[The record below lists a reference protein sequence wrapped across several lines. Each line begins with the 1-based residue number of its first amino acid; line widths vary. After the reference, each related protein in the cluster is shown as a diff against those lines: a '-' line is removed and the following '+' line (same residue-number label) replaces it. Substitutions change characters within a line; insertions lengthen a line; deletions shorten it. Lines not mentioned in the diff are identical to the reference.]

1 MWGRGCGVWRVPAG
15 MEIPGGGGF
24 KQKCPPWVGCIDIFW
39 NYKICG
45 SKNCSIWTQSWIIIV
60 EKVTKKQSWHSLQD
74 QGSAAISLAKPLHWH
89 IYWLTQIESVGIW
102 IYMNVLNYVGRKC
115 YWYTFTKHRGRFYI
129 LFFWEILKGSAT
141 DYSQWSPTLTTYPL
155 SSQLRLTCPHNSLL
169 CWVYSLQLQALL
181 APGLLSTKDRF
192 RR

>member
-1 MWGRGCGVWRVPAG
+1 

-39 NYKICG
+39 NYQICG
-45 SKNCSIWTQSWIIIV
+45 SKHCSIWTQSCIIIV

-115 YWYTFTKHRGRFYI
+115 CWYTFTKHRGRFYI
-129 LFFWEILKGSAT
+129 LFFWEISRGSAT

-155 SSQLRLTCPHNSLL
+155 SSQLHPIWMPVSL

-181 APGLLSTKDRF
+181 APGLLSTKDCF
-192 RR
+192 HS